1 MAINNPYI
9 PGDPYSYDLK
19 WLVEKVKEILAQLG
33 TLDEAI
39 EAKIFEGFLEHSIVQ
54 FKTVPEMLAAD
65 ITDGSI
71 VLTLGYHEEGDQGAL
86 FYLIKDFNP
95 GQCSLDYFLTMD
107 NNAQIAIPVVVTPYV
122 TPEMFGAYGD
132 GTADDTEALEKAL
145 SYDLPLEAVKTYKV
159 TTVHIGQEK
168 TIHIHKL
175 ISEVEAVH
183 VDGNYSEISIDDIEA
198 DVAVVMGSTGN
209 AGNNHIYGRYW
220 EFSTCGIK
228 IDVSGSISVSNNR
241 FDLMRMR
248 GVSSS
253 DYADYGVFINTAGS
267 AYANAN
273 EFRISAIQFC
283 TEGIYLKSAGTYPVN
298 NNTFIDVDPE
308 GCTTAI
314 TLGGKC
320 NTNEFR
326 NIRTEEFQTG
336 TTKLL
341 KIVGENV
348 LNKMKT
354 SMGVPATVF
363 NLSGLTGPDY
373 YSGFPA
379 ITVDGFLDTTNAG
392 SLYERFKI
400 GLARTGP
407 YIAPAGKHQ
416 NRSNGFT
423 SDVTIDLEQ
432 PTATN
437 YAAVTDFRG
446 YGATITLNE
455 SYGYQRIDDINVY
468 VNANQVPL
476 KIVDASGHQLLNIST
491 AQTTA
496 KKYNIRF
503 IDRFYAYITD
513 SAGTVTQFY
522 LS

>member
-1 MAINNPYI
+1 MLNNPYV

-19 WLVEKVKEILAQLG
+19 WLVAKVKEILAELG

-54 FKTVPEMLAAD
+54 FKTVAEMLAAD
-65 ITDGSI
+65 IKDGSI

-122 TPEMFGAYGD
+122 TPEMFGAYGNAA
-132 GTADDTEALEKAL
+132 ADDTEALEKAL

-175 ISEVEAVH
+175 ISEGEAVH
-183 VDGNYSEISIDDIEA
+183 VDGNYSEISIDNIEA

-209 AGNNHIYGRYW
+209 AGNNHFYGRYW
-220 EFSTCGIK
+220 QFSTCGIK
-228 IDVSGSISVSNNR
+228 IDVSGSKSVSNNR
-241 FDLMRMR
+241 FDLLRMR
-248 GVSSS
+248 GVSSLN
-253 DYADYGVFINTAGS
+253 YADYGVFINTAGS

-273 EFRISAIQFC
+273 EFSIAAIQFC
-283 TEGIYLKSAGTYPVN
+283 TAGIYLKANGTYPIN
-298 NNTFIDVDPE
+298 NNAFIDVDPE
-308 GCTTAI
+308 GCQTAVV
-314 TLGGKC
+314 LGGKC
-320 NTNEFR
+320 NTNDFR
-326 NIRTEEFQTG
+326 NIRTEEYQTG
-336 TTKLL
+336 STKLL
-341 KIVGENV
+341 KLAGENV
-348 LNKMKT
+348 MNTMKIST
-354 SMGVPATVF
+354 GVPAAVLDLTD
-363 NLSGLTGPDY
+363 LTGPDY

-379 ITVDGFLDTTNAG
+379 IQIDGFLNTSNAG
-392 SLYERFKI
+392 SLYNGFKI
-400 GLARTGP
+400 GMARTGP
-407 YIAPAGKHQ
+407 YIAPAGHHA
-416 NRSNGFT
+416 NRSAGFT

-437 YAAVTDFRG
+437 YAAITDFRG

-476 KIVDASGHQLLNIST
+476 KIVDAYGHQLLNIAT
-491 AQTTA
+491 AQAAA

-513 SAGTVTQFY
+513 SDGTVTQFY